1 MLAKITL
8 EAKPA
13 DLETLLN
20 LIERRCE
27 PLRKLAE
34 GDSAKRA
41 QLETLEALRS
51 QIDSQLREADPF
63 GYGEKKIQQET
74 RNIPTQDPYIRRM
87 EEKGE

>member
-27 PLRKLAE
+27 PLKKLAE
-34 GDSAKRA
+34 GDNAKRA

-51 QIDSQLREADPF
+51 QIDSQLREADPL
-63 GYGEKKIQQET
+63 GYGNKKIQQET
-74 RNIPTQDPYIRRM
+74 MHVKTQDPYIRRM
-87 EEKGE
+87 EQNGE